1 MKKLPET
8 SVFNLKSAKK
18 TIWIFGA
25 GASAGAPY
33 KVPVQRE
40 LIKHFLTMTIPGPA
54 NFQNNFNTLQN
65 DIRKILERV
74 QPGCEAGKAILEEI
88 FSAYELEANSEYS
101 TIEEAQ
107 SALTAIEKLRKALR
121 YATQVYG
128 SGRAAKWNP
137 HKRNNINAPY
147 AELLEVLF
155 PVGCALGRLKNHVLA
170 TMNYDINIDRCI
182 INMLNADQGD
192 LYIDYGI
199 EFADFRLKNSFK
211 RPEERSVLL
220 LRLHGSLN
228 WIRCQ
233 SCQAMFTT
241 IDRHA
246 NVVKTEKCKMCK
258 HKRLDQVLIHPS
270 FNRSYTDPIL
280 KIVWGRL
287 QEELINSDRWVFIGY
302 SFPTADVHLRELLRH
317 SLRVRKDQ
325 RQKRRLFGLGGV
337 RHPMTRHGMK
347 QQ

>member
-1 MKKLPET
+1 M
-8 SVFNLKSAKK
+8 SV
-18 TIWIFGA
+18 
-25 GASAGAPY
+25 
-33 KVPVQRE
+33 
-40 LIKHFLTMTIPGPA
+40 PGPA
-54 NFQNNFNTLQN
+54 KVQDKFIKLK
-65 DIRKILERV
+65 DEIKRMLDRV
-74 QPGCEAGKAILEEI
+74 QPGLQADNIILDEV
-88 FSAYELEANSEYS
+88 FSAYELEAKSEYS

-107 SALTAIEKLRKALR
+107 SALKKIENLRKVLK

-128 SGRAAKWNP
+128 SGQASKWNP
-137 HKRNNINAPY
+137 HKRNNTNAPY

-155 PVGCALGRLKNHVLA
+155 PVGCDLERLKSHVLV

-182 INMLNADQGD
+182 INMLNTNQGE
-192 LYIDYGI
+192 LYLDYGI
-199 EFADFRLKNSFK
+199 EFADFRLVNSFK

-258 HKRLDQVLIHPS
+258 HERLNQVLVHPS
-270 FNRSYTDPIL
+270 FIRSYSDPIL

-317 SLRVRKDQ
+317 SLRIRKDQ
-325 RQKRRLFGLGGV
+325 RRKTKIIWVGIRDTQDDSTWNETAMNYYSVFKDDVKAWRSTKGGFADFI
-337 RHPMTRHGMK
+337 K
-347 QQ
+347 KIK